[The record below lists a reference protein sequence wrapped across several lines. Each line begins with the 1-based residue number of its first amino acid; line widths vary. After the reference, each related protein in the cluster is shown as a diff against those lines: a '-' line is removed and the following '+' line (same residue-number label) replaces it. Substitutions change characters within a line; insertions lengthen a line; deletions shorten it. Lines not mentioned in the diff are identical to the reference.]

1 MNDLPTVVVG
11 VTTGMVLF
19 STLIVVAGAMVWVTI
34 PIQNLYSI
42 NVKDVYMIFEIA
54 ANKWNKRNYKMTFLA
69 IWNNNFF

>member
-1 MNDLPTVVVG
+1 MSFHSILNNNFLNDLPTVVVG

-54 ANKWNKRNYKMTFLA
+54 ANKWNKRN
-69 IWNNNFF
+69 

>member
-1 MNDLPTVVVG
+1 MNDLPTVVVW

-42 NVKDVYMIFEIA
+42 NVKDVYMIFEMA
-54 ANKWNKRNYKMTFLA
+54 ANKWN
-69 IWNNNFF
+69 